1 MGGGLAAC
9 FATDGGSIVRRA
21 PVERQSGWESSD
33 NQDENLVSR
42 QWNDGRCSLVWS
54 STLQNRKQGL

>member
-1 MGGGLAAC
+1 MNVVVNGPFSALLN
-9 FATDGGSIVRRA
+9 FEWVI
-21 PVERQSGWESSD
+21 VERQPGWESSD

-42 QWNDGRCSLVWS
+42 RWNDGRCSLAWS